1 MALEELALCSNQ
13 LTGKSATTTSDRS
26 ELVCSGNIPNFS
38 KNTALVDLRLDD
50 NKLTCKSSMMSSD
63 HS

>member
-1 MALEELALCSNQ
+1 MQFNK
-13 LTGKSATTTSDRS
+13 LTGMSSTIASDRS

-50 NKLTCKSSMMSSD
+50 NKLTGKSSMMSSD